1 MFFAKTGF
9 KELYMRMVEK
19 IFQLVIS
26 EFSVYHT
33 TYHRSLGYD
42 REVAEQGLPETLL
55 ILLNNP

>member
-1 MFFAKTGF
+1 MFFSKTGF
-9 KELYMRMVEK
+9 KEFIWRMVEE

-33 TYHRSLGYD
+33 IYHKSLGYD
-42 REVAEQGLPETLL
+42 REVAEQGLPGTLL